1 MTTTKML
8 NAVGQFTVIAM
19 AIISLLPPSFARANQ
34 RNRTLGKDPLGET
47 LKEFRIRY
55 PKATCG
61 RAGSTQITPQNLVN
75 SGTMGQ
81 IHCCLN
87 DRDSLSAFSSFR
99 ILNLDDCA
107 IHATFWKRRLYSLD
121 YMLDVRSV
129 QIVLGTFEK
138 LYGPP
143 SQMIKDPQEDT
154 NPILVDW
161 MIGGATLELALSR
174 PSGQDFTEHFNRPTG
189 EPWLTAVCVSLWN
202 SDLAST

>member
-1 MTTTKML
+1 
-8 NAVGQFTVIAM
+8 
-19 AIISLLPPSFARANQ
+19 
-34 RNRTLGKDPLGET
+34 
-47 LKEFRIRY
+47 
-55 PKATCG
+55 
-61 RAGSTQITPQNLVN
+61 
-75 SGTMGQ
+75 MGL

-87 DRDSLSAFSSFR
+87 DRDSLRAFSSFR

-107 IHATFWKRRLYSLD
+107 IHAIFWKRRLYSLD
-121 YMLDVRSV
+121 YLLDVRSV

-161 MIGGATLELALSR
+161 MIGGATLDLALSR
-174 PSGQDFTEHFNRPTG
+174 PSGQDFTEHFSRPTG

>member
-8 NAVGQFTVIAM
+8 NAVGQFTVISM
-19 AIISLLPPSFARANQ
+19 AIMFFLPPSFARANQ

-55 PKATCG
+55 PRATCG
-61 RAGSTQITPQNLVN
+61 RAGSTQITAQNLLN
-75 SGTMGQ
+75 SGTMDQ

-87 DRDSLSAFSSFR
+87 DRDSLTEFSQFR

-107 IHATFWKRRLYSLD
+107 IHAVFWKRRLFSLY

-143 SQMIKDPQEDT
+143 SQTMKDPQDAT

-161 MIGGATLELALSR
+161 RIGWTTLELALSR
-174 PSGQDFTEHFNRPTG
+174 VGGQDFTEHFNHPTG
-189 EPWLTAVCVSLWN
+189 EPWLTTVCVRLWN
-202 SDLAST
+202 SGLAST

>member
-1 MTTTKML
+1 MTMTKML
-8 NAVGQFTVIAM
+8 NAVGQFTVIAV
-19 AIISLLPPSFARANQ
+19 AIMFFLPPSFARANQ
-34 RNRTLGKDPLGET
+34 RNSTLGKDPLGET

-55 PKATCG
+55 PKAACG
-61 RAGSTQITPQNLVN
+61 RAGSTQITTQNLVN

-87 DRDSLSAFSSFR
+87 DGDSLTEFSQFR

-107 IHATFWKRRLYSLD
+107 IHAIFWKRRLFSLS
-121 YMLDVRSV
+121 YTLDVRSV

-143 SQMIKDPQEDT
+143 SQMIKDLQEATD
-154 NPILVDW
+154 PILVDW

-174 PSGQDFTEHFNRPTG
+174 VGGQDFTGDFNRPTG
-189 EPWLTAVCVSLWN
+189 EPWLTVVCVRLWN
-202 SDLAST
+202 SGLAST